1 MISTDAA
8 SFSSNVA
15 NLLYMP
21 PNISST
27 DTHSADS
34 QDVVSPGDTFGVG
47 IHITESDLQFVVH
60 VPSDIDSGWTNSTTF
75 QTQIEAIVW
84 DHLEKS
90 TVLKRLAAQHDAG
103 TTISLGR
110 MTLTP
115 DGTVHNTSLVTI
127 EEL

>member
-90 TVLKRLAAQHDAG
+90 TVLKRLATQHDAG

-115 DGTVHNTSLVTI
+115 DGTVHNISLVTI

>member
-1 MISTDAA
+1 MIPADAA
-8 SFSSNVA
+8 GFCSNVT
-15 NLLYMP
+15 NFLYMP
-21 PNISST
+21 TNISST

-34 QDVVSPGDTFGVG
+34 QDAVSSGDTFGVG

-60 VPSDIDSGWTNSTTF
+60 VPSDIDSGWTDSTTF

-90 TVLKRLAAQHDAG
+90 TVLKHLAAQYDAG
-103 TTISLGR
+103 TTISLGQI
-110 MTLTP
+110 TLTP
-115 DGTVHNTSLVTI
+115 DGTVHNKSLVTI